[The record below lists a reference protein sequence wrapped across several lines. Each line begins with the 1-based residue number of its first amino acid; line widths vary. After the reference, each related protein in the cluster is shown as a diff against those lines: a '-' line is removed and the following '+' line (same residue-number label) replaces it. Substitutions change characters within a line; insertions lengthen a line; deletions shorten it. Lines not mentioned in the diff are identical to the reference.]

1 MVVAEAM
8 RTTQKLPDGKKT
20 NKKKHFYSLDFY
32 QLFS

>member
-8 RTTQKLPDGKKT
+8 RTTQKFPDGEKNQT
-20 NKKKHFYSLDFY
+20 KKHFYSLDFY